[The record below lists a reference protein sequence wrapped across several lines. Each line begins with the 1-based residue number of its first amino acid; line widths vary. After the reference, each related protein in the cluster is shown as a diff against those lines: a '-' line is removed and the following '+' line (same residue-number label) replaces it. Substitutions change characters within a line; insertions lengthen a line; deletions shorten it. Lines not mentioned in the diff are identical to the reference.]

1 MATLHF
7 LARAAVGLVL
17 TATGP
22 LTAMPASAQPSR
34 SDSDP
39 AASSTW
45 GVIGRNTI
53 GEPNAV
59 FRGGPWARRSPTS
72 LSANVPP
79 PYGIGSLGI
88 IVGSGAEKIAFGN
101 ETKFANLPLRDIK
114 VLKYWIYAGHDSL
127 SGISLP
133 IISIEANPMV
143 GAITFTSLNYLPD
156 SSVSPSA
163 PAVRLPNVWQ
173 QYDATAAGNKWF
185 ATGAAGT
192 AIGCTLATPCT
203 FDVLKAQLPNAFV
216 SFSLGF
222 SKGRDTPFVGAVDG
236 LQVNKVVYD
245 FEQKGV
251 RKVKPKR

>member
-1 MATLHF
+1 MGTLSF
-7 LARAAVGLVL
+7 LARAALGLTL
-17 TATGP
+17 TAVGP
-22 LTAMPASAQPSR
+22 LTAQPAGA
-34 SDSDP
+34 DSEDG
-39 AASSTW
+39 AESSTW

-53 GEPNAV
+53 GGPNAV
-59 FRGGPWARRSPTS
+59 LRGGPWARNSPTS
-72 LSANVPP
+72 LAATVPP

-88 IVGSGAEKIAFGN
+88 IVGTAAEKIAFGN
-101 ETKFANLPLRDIK
+101 ETEFARLRLRDINI
-114 VLKYWIYAGHDSL
+114 LKYWIYAGHDSL
-127 SGISLP
+127 AGISLP

-156 SSVSPSA
+156 ASVSPSA
-163 PAVRLPNVWQ
+163 PAVRLPNIWQ

-192 AIGCTLATPCT
+192 TIGCTLGTPCS
-203 FDVLKAQLPNAFV
+203 FADLKTRLPNAFV